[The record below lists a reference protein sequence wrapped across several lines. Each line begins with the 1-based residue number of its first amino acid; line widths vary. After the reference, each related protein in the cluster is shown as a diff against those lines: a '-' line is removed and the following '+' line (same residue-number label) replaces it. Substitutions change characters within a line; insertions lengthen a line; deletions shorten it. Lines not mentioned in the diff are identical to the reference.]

1 MCTCLFIYAGTVLA
15 GVARHQSDEERLFK
29 AALIYNFAKFT
40 TWPDSSAEQTLPLN
54 LCTLGKNQLI
64 EDIKKLE
71 GKIIKGRKV
80 TIISTNKKHNIEHCH
95 ILYIADTEE
104 KIFKKILIKTN
115 GKPILTV
122 SSLSGFTDKQ
132 GMIQF
137 YREDGRTRL
146 IINLDA
152 ARHAKLEISS
162 RLLILAKVIDTQA
175 TP

>member
-1 MCTCLFIYAGTVLA
+1 MYTCIFFYAGTA
-15 GVARHQSDEERLFK
+15 FADVARHQSDEERLFK

-40 TWPDSSAEQTLPLN
+40 TWPDSSAEQALPFK
-54 LCTLGKNQLI
+54 LCTHGKNQLI

-80 TIISTNKKHNIEHCH
+80 SIIPTNKKHIFEHCH

-104 KIFKKILIKTN
+104 KHLKKILNKTY

-122 SSLSGFTDKQ
+122 SGLPGFTDKQ
-132 GMIQF
+132 GIIQF
-137 YREDGRTRL
+137 YRENGRTRL